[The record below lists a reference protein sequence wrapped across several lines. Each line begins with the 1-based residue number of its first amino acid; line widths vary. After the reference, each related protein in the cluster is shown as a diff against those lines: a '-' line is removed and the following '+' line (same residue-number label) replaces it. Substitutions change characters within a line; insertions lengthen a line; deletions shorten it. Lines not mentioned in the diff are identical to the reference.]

1 MRAIP
6 SGLSGDLPLERR
18 LRIIRRRRRH
28 LVRRVMGAAIW
39 AAAGLMILWL
49 LVAGFSG
56 AWR

>member
-6 SGLSGDLPLERR
+6 GGLKGDLPLERR

-28 LVRRVMGAAIW
+28 LVRWVMGAAIW
-39 AAAGLMILWL
+39 AAAGLMIMWL

-56 AWR
+56 TLR